1 MTLFTLLTKK
11 KKNLSIK
18 PARFGNFHTECCY
31 KIKKPTSKF
40 NRKRKQVIQSSYIRI
55 KYYNLLYK
63 SISHP
68 LTKNKAKNLYKYYHT
83 FSQNRKIRERKQTK
97 KTNLPISEKN
107 QKAIVHKNNTD
118 YSKCTHGYEKC
129 QINSA
134 LSWKIKKAT
143 DYNVYQKI
151 VQYFG
156 IRFSWK
162 HEVNSS
168 KLAKYNFVPLG
179 PFYYCNQ

>member
-68 LTKNKAKNLYKYYHT
+68 LTKKTKQKTYINITIPSVKTEKYEKENKTKQKTNLPISEKNQKNLYKYYHT
-83 FSQNRKIRERKQTK
+83 FSQNRKIRERKQK
-97 KTNLPISEKN
+97 KN
-107 QKAIVHKNNTD
+107 
-118 YSKCTHGYEKC
+118 
-129 QINSA
+129 
-134 LSWKIKKAT
+134 
-143 DYNVYQKI
+143 
-151 VQYFG
+151 
-156 IRFSWK
+156 
-162 HEVNSS
+162 
-168 KLAKYNFVPLG
+168 
-179 PFYYCNQ
+179 

>member
-1 MTLFTLLTKK
+1 M
-11 KKNLSIK
+11 SIK

-68 LTKNKAKNLYKYYHT
+68 LTKKTKQKTYINITIPSVKTEKYEKENK
-83 FSQNRKIRERKQTK
+83 QK

-107 QKAIVHKNNTD
+107 QKAIVHK
-118 YSKCTHGYEKC
+118 
-129 QINSA
+129 
-134 LSWKIKKAT
+134 KK
-143 DYNVYQKI
+143 
-151 VQYFG
+151 
-156 IRFSWK
+156 
-162 HEVNSS
+162 H
-168 KLAKYNFVPLG
+168 
-179 PFYYCNQ
+179 